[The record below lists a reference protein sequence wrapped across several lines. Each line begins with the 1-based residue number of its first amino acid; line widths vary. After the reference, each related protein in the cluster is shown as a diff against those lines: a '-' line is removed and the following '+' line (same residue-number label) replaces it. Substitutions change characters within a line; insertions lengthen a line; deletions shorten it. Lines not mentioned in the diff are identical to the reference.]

1 MIRIREIAGRPIAH
15 RMILR
20 NFIEDLPIDGDESF
34 QQSLISVRNM
44 LRPILFNNL
53 NENGMNCHFQEVLYS
68 AIEDLICFFSDPR
81 EHELADF
88 LFDLSFEVEGKLKNI
103 KPGGIYIPG
112 TYFKFVGT
120 FRSIFGPMGYGGQL
134 DEHHQAASTERR

>member
-20 NFIEDLPIDGDESF
+20 NFIEDLPINGDESF
-34 QQSLISVRNM
+34 QQSLIGVRNM
-44 LRPILFNNL
+44 LRPILVNNL

-88 LFDLSFEVEGKLKNI
+88 LFDLSFEVEDKLKNI
-103 KPGGIYIPG
+103 KPGDIYIPG

-120 FRSIFGPMGYGGQL
+120 FRSIFGLMGYSGQL
-134 DEHHQAASTERR
+134 DEHHQAASIE